1 VLVGFILGFALVGV
15 FRLSAPAAMG
25 PQLTAGQALHRG
37 AAVDRVAHA
46 PCPSRYGRTLILV

>member
-15 FRLSAPAAMG
+15 FRFSVPANMG

-37 AAVDRVAHA
+37 AAVDQVAHV
-46 PCPSRYGRTLILV
+46 PCPNRYGRTLILV